1 MKKITKYLLAITL
14 FIALPACLTDSNS
27 DDDGKGDIVVPFEMV
42 IPTNQLS
49 DGTWNVSNGMFI
61 ATFKA
66 RENVTRYEMR
76 VVREDKS
83 KGEAFIRNI
92 QNLQQDGDN
101 LRYGVVIG
109 STTIYL
115 GVSESRK
122 NAAVAEFQAALN
134 ERKHLYHSLEV
145 TPL

>member
-1 MKKITKYLLAITL
+1 MKINKKYLLAIAL

-27 DDDGKGDIVVPFEMV
+27 DDGNGDIVVPFEMV
-42 IPTNQLS
+42 IPTNQMS

-66 RENVTRYEMR
+66 RENVTRYEMK

-83 KGEAFIRNI
+83 RGEAFTRNI

-122 NAAVAEFQAALN
+122 NEAVAEFQAALN

-145 TPL
+145 KPL